1 MARTIFQALRSAQ
14 SLEDATA
21 VQRLYRPT
29 YETHLRLIGRH
40 LDRSNHRQ
48 PAVMEVPGGFLV
60 RAVSEQ
66 GGTRDLL
73 EFPDEVFRDLFEALL
88 DERSRRQVKLRIRH
102 ELAPTGYQ
110 DLLQAIGYR
119 LDLRG
124 ARSVLI
130 TETRHFLFINGQE
143 IEQSTNRASLSEF
156 VEMLGVE
163 DIDAL
168 LEASFPGR
176 AQS

>member
-14 SLEDATA
+14 SVEQGTA
-21 VQRLYRPT
+21 MQRLYRPT

-40 LDRSNHRQ
+40 LDKSNHCL
-48 PAVMEVPGGFLV
+48 PSVMEVPGGFLV
-60 RAVSEQ
+60 RAVSAQ
-66 GGTRDLL
+66 GETRELL
-73 EFPDEVFRDLFEALL
+73 EFPDEAFRGLFEATLNEPSKR
-88 DERSRRQVKLRIRH
+88 DNELRIRH

-130 TETRHFLFINGQE
+130 TETRHFLFINGE
-143 IEQSTNRASLSEF
+143 EVEQIANRATLSEF

-168 LEASFPGR
+168 LDASFPGR
-176 AQS
+176 GRD